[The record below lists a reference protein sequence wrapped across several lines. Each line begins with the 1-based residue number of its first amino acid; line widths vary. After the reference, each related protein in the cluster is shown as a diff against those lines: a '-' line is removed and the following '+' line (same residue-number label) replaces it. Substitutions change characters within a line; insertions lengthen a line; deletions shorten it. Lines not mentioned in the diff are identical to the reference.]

1 MKKLLAVA
9 VATAIS
15 APAMAD
21 MTIYGTVAVD
31 FISSESATTGATNSQ
46 IQKDDVVFGMKG
58 SSTTDGG
65 LTVGAEIKTEG
76 TFAAPTLAYLTVSNE
91 MATLSLGKI
100 GNPANAAE
108 TAGFSDTAELG
119 VFSGEIDNAA
129 ALTLSSNG
137 FTASI
142 GAFQNAPTAAVA
154 AVTTTS
160 TTAITAVAATA
171 TQVGDQFVAAA
182 DGAVTTVTTAGTA
195 GADGTI
201 LRTTTQT
208 ITAAKAAADNDGFV
222 AALGYAADGF
232 AVNYGYET
240 LNGTQESTGLKA
252 SYTADAYSVAVYKAD
267 LDVAGTNT
275 GDIDV
280 FGVTGSYT
288 MGATTLSAIL
298 ADQETYTATA
308 KVNSDLTALKVA
320 HNLGGGLSAYAEYAN
335 TDADGTASD
344 VDSYTAGMS
353 FSF

>member
-31 FISSESATTGATNSQ
+31 FISAESATTSSTDSQ
-46 IQKDDVVFGMKG
+46 IQRDDVVFGMKG

-76 TFAAPTLAYLTVSNE
+76 TFAEPTLAYLTVGND
-91 MATLSLGKI
+91 MVTLSAGKI

-142 GAFQNAPTAAVA
+142 GAFQNAAVN
-154 AVTTTS
+154 AVT
-160 TTAITAVAATA
+160 
-171 TQVGDQFVAAA
+171 
-182 DGAVTTVTTAGTA
+182 
-195 GADGTI
+195 
-201 LRTTTQT
+201 
-208 ITAAKAAADNDGFV
+208 DNDGFV
-222 AALGYAADGF
+222 AALGYAVDGF
-232 AVNYGYET
+232 AFNYGYET
-240 LNGTQESTGLKA
+240 SNGTQESTGLKA

-267 LDVAGTNT
+267 LDVAGTND

-288 MGATTLSAIL
+288 MGATTISAIL
-298 ADQETYTATA
+298 ADQEEYTSATA
-308 KVNSDLTALKVA
+308 KTNSDLTAVKVA

>member
-21 MTIYGTVAVD
+21 LTVYGTVAVD

-76 TFAAPTLAYLTVSNE
+76 TFAAPTLAYLTVANE
-91 MATLSLGKI
+91 MATLSLGKF

-154 AVTTTS
+154 ASSSVELLAVDAANLS
-160 TTAITAVAATA
+160 TVNGAAAVNTGYVIIVDADGGGEAVAEA
-171 TQVGDQFVAAA
+171 GDIVEL
-182 DGAVTTVTTAGTA
+182 TTVT
-195 GADGTI
+195 
-201 LRTTTQT
+201 
-208 ITAAKAAADNDGFV
+208 AATPKVDNDGFV
-222 AALGYAADGF
+222 ASLGYAADGF